1 MMQAIMLLR
10 NFYRRIMGFILPP
23 NCLGCATLLP
33 YTEDIGF
40 CPECWKK
47 LPHWDTSKVN
57 TPILPRAVD
66 SFHAPF
72 LYFDAVKE
80 LIPRLKYA
88 DQQEIVRALV
98 PFLTSV
104 WPTELENPLV
114 VALPLHPRKLR
125 KRLFNQAHILAH
137 RCAEHKRLEY
147 NPLALHKTKHTAA
160 QASKSADSRRKLN
173 KQAFKAD
180 AAAVEGRHI
189 ILIDDIWTTGST
201 CGSAAWALKV
211 AGAQSVHVLT
221 LAYVPPEGS
230 DKYIT
235 PLQESKNSA
244 TTIPF

>member
-1 MMQAIMLLR
+1 MQAIEHLR

-23 NCLGCATLLP
+23 NCLGCAALLP
-33 YTEDIGF
+33 HTEDIGF
-40 CPECWKK
+40 CPKCWKN

-57 TPILPRAVD
+57 PPILPRAAD
-66 SFHAPF
+66 SFNAPF
-72 LYFDAVKE
+72 LYFDAIKE
-80 LIPRLKYA
+80 LIPRMKYA
-88 DQQEIVRALV
+88 DQQEIARALV

-104 WPTELENPLV
+104 WPSTVAKPLV
-114 VALPLHPRKLR
+114 VPLPLHPRKLR
-125 KRLFNQAHILAH
+125 LRLFNQAHILAK
-137 RCAEHKRLEY
+137 RCAAYKQIEY
-147 NPLALHKTKHTAA
+147 APLALHKTKHTAP
-160 QASKSADSRRKLN
+160 QASKSADNRRKLN

-180 AAAVEGRHI
+180 AVAVEGRHV

-211 AGAQSVHVLT
+211 AGAESVHVLT
-221 LAYVPPEGS
+221 LAYVPPEGT